1 MSTPTGPFQ
10 TPRPPEPRA
19 ASFDHVVRELREIK
33 DTVTG
38 LARTVGC
45 LPAVEA
51 SLRTVREQLGK
62 RTKSHLTVEEVA
74 ELTGRAAYTIRRWV
88 KEKRLKAQRV
98 KGGGPKGRLL
108 IPREELEQLI
118 AGGLGSE
125 VPDAVL
131 A

>member
-1 MSTPTGPFQ
+1 MFTPTGPSAA
-10 TPRPPEPRA
+10 TLRPTDPRA
-19 ASFDHVVRELREIK
+19 ALDHVVRELREIK
-33 DTVTG
+33 DTVAG
-38 LARTVGC
+38 LARTVDC

-51 SLRTVREQLGK
+51 SLRTVREQLGR

-74 ELTGRAAYTIRRWV
+74 DLTGRAAYTIRRWI

>member
-1 MSTPTGPFQ
+1 MFTPTGPSATQ
-10 TPRPPEPRA
+10 RPPDPRT
-19 ASFDHVVRELREIK
+19 ASFDHFVRELREIK
-33 DTVTG
+33 DSVTG
-38 LARTVGC
+38 LVRTVGC
-45 LPAVEA
+45 LPVMEA

-74 ELTGRAAYTIRRWV
+74 DLTGRAAYTIRRWI
-88 KEKRLKAQRV
+88 KEKRLKAERI